1 MARYNS
7 KNIRNIAFLGHQ
19 SSGKTS
25 LVESLYFVTGGTT
38 SKGEVEKKTTVS
50 DYLPDEQKK
59 LSSIQTAVVPVYY
72 NNYKI
77 NLLDLPGS
85 DDFIGETIGALS
97 AVKGAILVI
106 DGSVGVQVGTVKSF
120 NTLRRKGVPTFILVN
135 KMDKDGVDFEKV
147 LDEIKEKLGKN
158 VIPFG
163 YPLGHGS
170 SFDGFVNTVEMSAVK
185 DDGTSS
191 KAEQVFGD
199 KLAKAQ
205 ELHDAIIEAVAGEE
219 DELLEKYFGGE
230 ELTQEEINR
239 GLRTGVLKG
248 DLIPVLVGSATK
260 NVGMH
265 TLLDMIINY
274 MPSPA
279 DLKPLECVDEAGK
292 PVVRE
297 TKEEEP
303 FSAFVFKTIVDPY
316 AGVIS
321 LLKINSGVLK
331 VGDDVNV
338 NDSTQRVG
346 TLYVMTG
353 KNLAPVQELCAG
365 DIGAVT
371 RFENAAT
378 GMTFSSP
385 KNIVTYNTV
394 KFPSAVIFKAIEIKN
409 KNDEAK
415 IGGALAKI
423 QLEDPTVEVKRNSET
438 KQLLVG
444 GVSDSHVDY
453 IIDKIQGLYKIAV
466 DVVPM
471 KVVYR
476 ESIKKVGQAEGR
488 HVKQSGGSGQYGVV
502 VMRFEPA
509 EENCFAE
516 EVFGGSVP
524 KNFFPAVEK
533 GFFEAVKSGPKAGF
547 PVIGVKA
554 VLMDGKYHPVDS
566 NEAAFKM
573 AAILAFKNA
582 YDKCD
587 PIILEPIMRIRV
599 NVEQRFVG
607 DVMSDLNTRRARI
620 QNILEGE
627 HGNQEI
633 EALVPEAEILDYAT
647 NLKSITQSSGYF
659 SREFESYEQVPSFLV
674 DKVVRENKI
683 TNN

>member
-7 KNIRNIAFLGHQ
+7 ENIRNIAFLGHQ

-25 LVESLYFVTGGTT
+25 LVESLYFVTGGTNT
-38 SKGEVEKKTTVS
+38 KGEVDKKTSVS
-50 DYLPDEQKK
+50 DYLADEQKK
-59 LSSIQTAVVPVYY
+59 LSSIQTAVVPVFYK
-72 NNYKI
+72 NYKL
-77 NLLDLPGS
+77 NLIDLPGS
-85 DDFIGETIGALS
+85 DDFIGETIGALG
-97 AVKGAILVI
+97 VIKGAVLVI

-135 KMDKDGVDFEKV
+135 KMDKEGVDFDKV

-158 VIPFG
+158 VLPFC
-163 YPLGHGS
+163 YPLGHS
-170 SFDGFVNTVEMSAVK
+170 NKFDGFINVVEMAAVK

-191 KAEQVFGD
+191 KNEEVFGD
-199 KLAKAQ
+199 KLAKAE
-205 ELHDAIIEAVAGEE
+205 ELHAAVVEAVAGED

-230 ELTQEEINR
+230 ELTKEEINK
-239 GLRTGVLKG
+239 GLRIGVLKG
-248 DLIPVLVGSATK
+248 DLVPVLVGSAAN

-265 TLLDMIINY
+265 TLLDMIISY
-274 MPSPA
+274 MPSPS
-279 DLKPLECVDEAGK
+279 DLKPLEAKDEAGNT
-292 PVVRE
+292 VVRE
-297 TKEEEP
+297 TKESEP
-303 FSAFVFKTIVDPY
+303 FSAIVFKTIVDPY

-321 LLKINSGVLK
+321 LIKINSGVLK
-331 VGDDVNV
+331 VGEDVNV
-338 NDSTQRVG
+338 NDNNVRIG
-346 TLYVMTG
+346 NLYVMTG
-353 KNLAPVQELCAG
+353 KNLAATQELCAG

-371 RFENAAT
+371 RLEGVAT
-378 GMTFSSP
+378 GMTLSNP
-385 KNIVTYNTV
+385 KNVITYKAV

-423 QLEDPTVEVKRNSET
+423 QLEDPTVEVKRNPET
-438 KQLLVG
+438 KQLLIG

-599 NVEQRFVG
+599 NVESRYVG

-647 NLKSITQSSGYF
+647 QLKSITQSSGYF
-659 SREFESYEQVPSFLV
+659 NREFESYEQVPSFLV
-674 DKVVRENKI
+674 DKVVKENKL
-683 TNN
+683 N

>member
-7 KNIRNIAFLGHQ
+7 ENIRNIAFLGHQ

-72 NNYKI
+72 KNYKL
-77 NLLDLPGS
+77 NLIDLPGS
-85 DDFIGETIGALS
+85 DDFIGESIGALG
-97 AVKGAILVI
+97 VIKGAVLVI

-135 KMDKDGVDFEKV
+135 KMDKEGVDFDKV

-163 YPLGHGS
+163 YPLGHS
-170 SFDGFVNTVEMSAVK
+170 AKFDGFVNTVDMVAVK
-185 DDGTSS
+185 DDGSSS
-191 KAEQVFGD
+191 KSEEIFGD
-199 KLAKAQ
+199 KLAKAE
-205 ELHDAIIEAVAGEE
+205 ELHAAVVEAVAGED

-230 ELTQEEINR
+230 ELTKEEIDK
-239 GLRTGVLKG
+239 GLRIGVLKG
-248 DLIPVLVGSATK
+248 DLVPVLVGSALK

-265 TLLDMIINY
+265 TLLDMIISY

-279 DLKPLECVDEAGK
+279 DLKPLEAKDENGNV
-292 PVVRE
+292 VVRE
-297 TKEEEP
+297 TKDSEP
-303 FSAFVFKTIVDPY
+303 FSAYVFKTIVDPY
-316 AGVIS
+316 AGIIS
-321 LLKINSGVLK
+321 LIKVNSGVVK
-331 VGDDVNV
+331 VGDDVVAGDN
-338 NDSTQRVG
+338 SYRLG
-346 TLYVMTG
+346 TLYTMTG
-353 KNLAPVQELCAG
+353 KNLTPVQELCSG

-371 RFENAAT
+371 RLEGVST
-378 GMTFSSP
+378 GMTLSNP
-385 KNIVTYNTV
+385 KNVINYKPV
-394 KFPSAVIFKAIEIKN
+394 KFPTAVIFKAIEIKN

-423 QLEDPTVEVKRNSET
+423 QLEDPTVEVKRNAET
-438 KQLLVG
+438 KQLLIG
-444 GVSDSHVDY
+444 GVSDAHVDY
-453 IIDKIQGLYKIAV
+453 IIEKIKGLYKIDV

-599 NVEQRFVG
+599 NVESRYVG

-647 NLKSITQSSGYF
+647 QLKSITQSSGYF
-659 SREFESYEQVPSFLV
+659 NREFESYEQVPSFLV
-674 DKVVRENKI
+674 DKVVKENKL
-683 TNN
+683 N